1 MIKGGDR
8 NMKTQIAPGLQQ
20 NLTWIREKC
29 TNCDDILL
37 RQMKIGNP
45 GIDCLIVYIE
55 TAVSNMMLEDSVIGK
70 LLNHLWE
77 MENAEIERAME
88 ENGLGISDTAEFIY
102 LEDAMDAM
110 LAGNAVFFLDGYPR
124 ALKIGSK
131 GYPGLG
137 VAKAESE
144 KVLRGS
150 REGFSES
157 VKLNTAL
164 IRKRIRSTGLKVEEN
179 FLGVRSNTVT
189 ALVYEEDLVR
199 PELLAEIK
207 KELQEFLVDAIPD
220 SGVIEQLSGRFT
232 WSPFPKFQTTE
243 RPDKAAMAILE
254 GRIVLLCD
262 NSPVALLLPTTLN
275 ALLQTGDDYYGN
287 FEIASLLRCIR
298 YGAVFLAFS
307 LPGLYLAVTGFHPQ
321 LLPTALSLSLAEA
334 RSGVPFPGVIEILF
348 LELSFELL
356 REAGLRMPGPIGN
369 TIGIVGGLIIGQAAV
384 SANLL
389 SPVVVIV
396 DALTALGSFSIPNEE
411 LSEAFRLLKYGMI
424 LLCAFFGLYGF
435 VFGWIFLL
443 VHLCRLKSFGIPYL
457 MPFAAVSEDGITPFL
472 DGIFR
477 GPLQKM
483 ELRPVYTRKGARRRY
498 AKGTVR
504 VQGMGAD
511 GINDADR
518 KCGKS
523 GDNTDREKE
532 SS

>member
-1 MIKGGDR
+1 
-8 NMKTQIAPGLQQ
+8 MKTIISHRLQQ
-20 NLTWIREKC
+20 NTDWIMQRCQK
-29 TNCDDILL
+29 CDDIIL
-37 RQMKIGNP
+37 RSMKIGQP
-45 GIDCLIVYIE
+45 GTDCLIVYIE

-77 MENAEIERAME
+77 MDSSDLEKAVA
-88 ENGLGISDTAEFIY
+88 ENGLGISDTKEFSF

-110 LAGNAVFFLDGYPR
+110 LAGNAVFFLEGYPR
-124 ALKIGSK
+124 AIKIGSK

-150 REGFSES
+150 RESFSES

-164 IRKRIRSTGLKVEEN
+164 IRKRIRSTNLKVEEN

-189 ALVYEEDLVR
+189 ALVYEKDLVR
-199 PELLAEIK
+199 PALLEQIRE
-207 KELQEFLVDAIPD
+207 ELQSFAIDAIPD
-220 SGVIEQLSGRFT
+220 SGIVEQLAGRFS

-243 RPDKAAMAILE
+243 RPDKAAMAVLE

-262 NSPVALLLPTTLN
+262 NSPVALLLPTTFN
-275 ALLQTGDDYYGN
+275 SLLQTGDDYFGN

-307 LPGLYLAVTGFHPQ
+307 LPGLYVAVTGFHPQ

-334 RSGVPFPGVIEILF
+334 RSGVPFPGIVEILF

-396 DALTALGSFSIPNEE
+396 AALTALGSFSIPNEE

-424 LLCAFFGLYGF
+424 VLCGFFGLYGF
-435 VFGWIFLL
+435 VFGWILL
-443 VHLCRLKSFGIPYL
+443 LIHLCRLKSFGIPYL
-457 MPFAAVSEDGITPFL
+457 MPFAAPSEDGITPLL

-477 GPLQKM
+477 GPLQKLSM
-483 ELRPVYTRKGARRRY
+483 RPVYTRKGARRRY
-498 AKGTVR
+498 AAARKDGTETTHVF
-504 VQGMGAD
+504 
-511 GINDADR
+511 
-518 KCGKS
+518 
-523 GDNTDREKE
+523 RE
-532 SS
+532 